1 MRRRYRSVTP
11 RKVRPNWSYMHDCNQ
26 LRIGESCESRLRVS
40 HHDYADSG
48 VAPTDSTLCQGEG
61 RDHRSTRRI
70 PQRVRDRWLG
80 KSPTRTTRR
89 TRKSPRLATASKCR
103 LGAVGARSTP
113 CPDMATRISV
123 DLAATAGTD
132 AIAPTAAGNGAIANT
147 VGRNASSEL
156 SRSQAVAR
164 AGEGGPACAL
174 NVFHTARRVGFLW
187 PGYGT
192 LVSPPCSWGLVVLA
206 LGHSGVHT
214 RLCSGSGHLRIC
226 PTRCPNQTEPFAK
239 RSSCVHGGE
248 SDRPGVAHPGVHGS

>member
-1 MRRRYRSVTP
+1 VRRRYRSVTP

-113 CPDMATRISV
+113 CPDI